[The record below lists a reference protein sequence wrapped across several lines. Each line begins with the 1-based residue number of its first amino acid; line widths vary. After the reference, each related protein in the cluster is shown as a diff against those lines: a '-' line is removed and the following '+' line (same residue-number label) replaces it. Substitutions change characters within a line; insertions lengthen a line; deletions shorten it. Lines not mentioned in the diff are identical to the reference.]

1 MFKIDKKTN
10 KIFLT
15 KGDSASFNIKVLR
28 ADGTER
34 GIYDD
39 DTLII
44 TVRKT
49 VDSEDISLTKTAV
62 NGVITISP
70 DDTKSLSVGQ
80 YRYDIQLTTF
90 AGNVYTIIPDSSFE
104 IGTEVSR

>member
-15 KGDSASFNIKVLR
+15 KGDNAELTIDVIDS
-28 ADGTER
+28 DGNAR

-39 DTLII
+39 DVVVM
-44 TVRKT
+44 TVRKH
-49 VDSEDISLTKTAV
+49 VNSDVAITKTAIK
-62 NGVITISP
+62 NTISFIP
-70 DDTKSLSVGQ
+70 DDTKSLEAGQ

-90 AGNVYTIIPDSSFE
+90 GGNIYTIIPDACFE
-104 IGTEVSR
+104 IGVEVTK

>member
-15 KGDSASFNIKVLR
+15 KGDNAELTIDVIDSNGNA
-28 ADGTER
+28 R

-39 DTLII
+39 DVVVM
-44 TVRKT
+44 TVRKH
-49 VDSEDISLTKTAV
+49 VNSDVAITKTAIK
-62 NGVITISP
+62 NTISFIP
-70 DDTKSLSVGQ
+70 DDTKSLEAGQ

-90 AGNVYTIIPDSSFE
+90 GGNIYTIIPDACFE
-104 IGTEVSR
+104 IGVEVTK

>member
-15 KGDSASFNIKVLR
+15 KGDNAELTIDVIDS
-28 ADGTER
+28 DGNAR

-39 DTLII
+39 DVVVM
-44 TVRKT
+44 TVRKH
-49 VDSEDISLTKTAV
+49 VNSDVAITKTAV
-62 NGVITISP
+62 KNTISFIP
-70 DDTKSLSVGQ
+70 DDTKSLEAGQ

-90 AGNVYTIIPDSSFE
+90 GGNIYTIIPDACFE
-104 IGTEVSR
+104 IGVEVTK

>member
-15 KGDSASFNIKVLR
+15 KGDNAELTIDVIDSNGNA
-28 ADGTER
+28 R

-39 DTLII
+39 DVVVM
-44 TVRKT
+44 TVRKH
-49 VDSEDISLTKTAV
+49 VNSDVAITKTAV
-62 NGVITISP
+62 KNTISFIP
-70 DDTKSLSVGQ
+70 DDTKSLEAGQ

-90 AGNVYTIIPDSSFE
+90 GGNIYTIIPDACFE
-104 IGTEVSR
+104 IGVEVTK

>member
-15 KGDSASFNIKVLR
+15 KGDNAELTIDVLDSNGN
-28 ADGTER
+28 AR

-39 DTLII
+39 DVVVM
-44 TVRKT
+44 TVRKH
-49 VDSEDISLTKTAV
+49 VNSDVAITKTAIK
-62 NGVITISP
+62 NTISFIP
-70 DDTKSLSVGQ
+70 DDTKSLEAGQ

-90 AGNVYTIIPDSSFE
+90 GGNIYTIIPDACFE
-104 IGTEVSR
+104 IGVEVTK

>member
-15 KGDSASFNIKVLR
+15 KGDNAELTIDVIDSNGNA
-28 ADGTER
+28 R

-39 DTLII
+39 DVVVM
-44 TVRKT
+44 TVRKN
-49 VDSEDISLTKTAV
+49 VNSDVAITKTAV
-62 NGVITISP
+62 KNTISFIP
-70 DDTKSLSVGQ
+70 DDTKNLEAGQ

-90 AGNVYTIIPDSSFE
+90 GGNIYTIIPDACFE
-104 IGTEVSR
+104 IGVEVTK